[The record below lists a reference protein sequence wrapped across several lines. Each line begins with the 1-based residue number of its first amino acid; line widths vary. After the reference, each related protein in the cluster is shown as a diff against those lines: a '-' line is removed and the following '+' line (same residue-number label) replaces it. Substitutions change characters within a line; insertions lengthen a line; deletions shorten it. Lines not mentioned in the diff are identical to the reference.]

1 MISRLTYAL
10 LICLSALLMS
20 SCGAWQKTKQGTA
33 SVAKAV
39 FYRQVETLHLTFTAR
54 AAINQDDAQQSMPLR
69 LVVLQLTDRQRFDNT
84 EYNSLLTQPDL
95 VLKETLVAHRQLS
108 IMPEQTITLEMPMEK
123 TAQFVAVIGLFRQ
136 PDRERGT
143 WKKVLS
149 REELDPD
156 EPRRIDVRDNTLSLL
171 PEQK

>member
-1 MISRLTYAL
+1 MISRLSYAL

-33 SVAKAV
+33 SVAKTV

-69 LVVLQLTDRQRFDNT
+69 LVVLQLTDRQRVDNT

-95 VLKETLVAHRQLS
+95 VLKETLVSHRQLS
-108 IMPEQTITLEMPMEK
+108 ITPEQSVSLDMPMEK
-123 TAQFVAVIGLFRQ
+123 QAQFVAVLGLFRQ

-143 WKKVLS
+143 WKRVLS

-156 EPRRIDVRDNTLSLL
+156 SPRTIEVRDNTLSLL

>member
-1 MISRLTYAL
+1 MISRLSYAL
-10 LICLSALLMS
+10 LICLSALVLS

-33 SVAKAV
+33 SMAKAV
-39 FYRQVETLHLTFTAR
+39 FYRHVETLHLTFTAR

-69 LVVLQLTDRQRFDNT
+69 LVVLQLAERQTFDNA

-95 VLKETLVAHRQLS
+95 VLKETLVAQRQLS
-108 IMPEQTITLEMPMEK
+108 ITPEQTTMLEIPMEK

-156 EPRRIDVRDNTLSLL
+156 KPRTIEVMYNTLNLD
-171 PEQK
+171 EMK

>member
-1 MISRLTYAL
+1 M
-10 LICLSALLMS
+10 
-20 SCGAWQKTKQGTA
+20 
-33 SVAKAV
+33 AKAV
-39 FYRQVETLHLTFTAR
+39 FYRQVETLHMTFTAR

-108 IMPEQTITLEMPMEK
+108 ITPEQSVSLDMPMEK
-123 TAQFVAVIGLFRQ
+123 QAQFVAVLGLFRQ

-143 WKKVLS
+143 WKRVLS

-156 EPRRIDVRDNTLSLL
+156 SPRTIEVRDNTLSLL